1 MKRPLIFHLVKSQE
15 PPPTIKTKITIVW
28 KYATESIPL
37 DIVLVSE

>member
-15 PPPTIKTKITIVW
+15 PPTIKTKITIVW